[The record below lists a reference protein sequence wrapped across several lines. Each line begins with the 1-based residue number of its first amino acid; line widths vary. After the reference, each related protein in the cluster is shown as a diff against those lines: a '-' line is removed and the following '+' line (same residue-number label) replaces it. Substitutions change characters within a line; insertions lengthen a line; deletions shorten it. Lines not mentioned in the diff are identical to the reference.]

1 MWSRVPA
8 AKSREQRDP
17 RLLRLFRMELHAED
31 VVASHDS
38 REGSPV
44 VAEAQCGV
52 GREIGR
58 VKAVDVIVE
67 RGAVGKKR
75 RQHRMGG
82 ALLGRPDLGPTDV
95 REWETGAEADH
106 PPLQTGWPRDSG
118 GFLALRKQKLESK
131 TDAEYGSA
139 GRDDSTDRVGEASLR
154 EIPGAL
160 SQVPHTG
167 QD

>member
-31 VVASHDS
+31 VVASHES
-38 REGSPV
+38 REGSAV

-67 RGAVGKKR
+67 RGAAGKKR

-82 ALLGRPDLGPTDV
+82 ALLGRPDLAPTDGGGGG
-95 REWETGAEADH
+95 TGGEGGTR
-106 PPLQTGWPRDSG
+106 PP
-118 GFLALRKQKLESK
+118 
-131 TDAEYGSA
+131 
-139 GRDDSTDRVGEASLR
+139 
-154 EIPGAL
+154 
-160 SQVPHTG
+160 
-167 QD
+167 